1 MDWYPNTSIF
11 TCGVNGINTSSQR
24 QRLSNWIFEKLFC
37 LKEMKFKD
45 TQKIESMG
53 ERYSINTNQKKV
65 GVLILISDKRDFKPG
80 SITRIE
86 EQNS

>member
-1 MDWYPNTSIF
+1 
-11 TCGVNGINTSSQR
+11 
-24 QRLSNWIFEKLFC
+24 
-37 LKEMKFKD
+37 
-45 TQKIESMG
+45 MG
-53 ERYSINTNQKKV
+53 KRYSVNTNQKKV